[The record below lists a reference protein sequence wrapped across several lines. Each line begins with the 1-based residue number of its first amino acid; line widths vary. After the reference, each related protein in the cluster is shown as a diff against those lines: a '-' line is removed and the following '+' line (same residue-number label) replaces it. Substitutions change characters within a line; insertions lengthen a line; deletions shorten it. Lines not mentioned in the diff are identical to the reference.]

1 MRILLD
7 TNAYSAL
14 MRGHDE
20 VADRVRRAERV
31 VFSTVVAGELLLGF
45 RLGTRLKKNMAE
57 LDAFL
62 DNPYVSVVP
71 VTLTTADRFARIAA
85 VLRDKGKPIPTND
98 IWIAAHAMETG
109 AELLSFDGHFGAIDG
124 LAWVPLTPTIGP

>member
-14 MRGHDE
+14 MRGHEE
-20 VADRVRRAERV
+20 VADRVRRAERIV
-31 VFSTVVAGELLLGF
+31 LSTVVAGELLLGF

-62 DNPYVSVVP
+62 DSPYVSLVP

-85 VLRDKGKPIPTND
+85 ALRAKGRPIPTND

-109 AELLSFDGHFGAIDG
+109 AELLSFDDHFESIDG
-124 LAWVPLTPTIGP
+124 LAWVPLTPT

>member
-14 MRGHDE
+14 LRGHDD
-20 VADRVRRAERV
+20 VADRVRRAEQV

-45 RLGTRLKKNMAE
+45 RLGSRLKKNMAE

-62 DNPYVSVVP
+62 ENPYVSLVP

-85 VLRDKGKPIPTND
+85 ALRAKGRPIPTND
-98 IWIAAHAMETG
+98 IWIAAHAMEAG
-109 AELLSFDGHFGAIDG
+109 AELLSFDAHFGAIDG
-124 LAWVPLTPTIGP
+124 LAWVALSAA

>member
-20 VADRVRRAERV
+20 VADRVRRAEQV

-45 RLGTRLKKNMAE
+45 RLEA
-57 LDAFL
+57 
-62 DNPYVSVVP
+62 
-71 VTLTTADRFARIAA
+71 
-85 VLRDKGKPIPTND
+85 
-98 IWIAAHAMETG
+98 G
-109 AELLSFDGHFGAIDG
+109 AELLSFDAHFGAIDG
-124 LAWVPLTPTIGP
+124 LAWVALSPA

>member
-1 MRILLD
+1 MTILLD

-14 MRGHDE
+14 LRGHDE

-45 RLGTRLKKNMAE
+45 RLGTRLKKNMAQ

-62 DNPYVSVVP
+62 ENPYVSLVP

-85 VLRDKGKPIPTND
+85 ALRAKGRPIPTND
-98 IWIAAHAMETG
+98 IWIAAHAMEAG
-109 AELLSFDGHFGAIDG
+109 AELLSFDAHFGAVDG
-124 LAWVPLTPTIGP
+124 LAWVALSSA

>member
-1 MRILLD
+1 MQIRDLFATAIVDRIEPVVKVLD
-7 TNAYSAL
+7 
-14 MRGHDE
+14 
-20 VADRVRRAERV
+20 RRP
-31 VFSTVVAGELLLGF
+31 TVVAGELLLGF

-62 DNPYVSVVP
+62 ENPYVSLVP

-85 VLRDKGKPIPTND
+85 TLRAKGRPIPTND

-109 AELLSFDGHFGAIDG
+109 AELLSFDAHFGAIDG
-124 LAWVPLTPTIGP
+124 LAWVALSRA

>member
-1 MRILLD
+1 MTILLD

-14 MRGHDE
+14 LRGHDE

-62 DNPYVSVVP
+62 ENPYVSLIP

-85 VLRDKGKPIPTND
+85 ALRVKGRPIPTND
-98 IWIAAHAMETG
+98 IWIAAHAMEAG
-109 AELLSFDGHFGAIDG
+109 AELLSFDAHFGAIDG
-124 LAWVPLTPTIGP
+124 LAWVALSSA

>member
-14 MRGHDE
+14 MRGHEE

-31 VFSTVVAGELLLGF
+31 VLSAVVAGELLLGF
-45 RLGTRLKKNMAE
+45 RLGARLKKSTAE
-57 LDAFL
+57 LEAFL
-62 DNPYVSVVP
+62 DNPYVSLVP
-71 VTLTTADRFARIAA
+71 VTPTTADRFARIAA
-85 VLRDKGKPIPTND
+85 ALRARGRSIPTND

-109 AELLSFDGHFGAIDG
+109 AELLSFDAHFEAIDG
-124 LAWVPLTPTIGP
+124 LAWVALTPT

>member
-1 MRILLD
+1 MTILLD

-14 MRGHDE
+14 LRGHDE

-62 DNPYVSVVP
+62 ENPYVSLVP

-85 VLRDKGKPIPTND
+85 ALRAKGRPIPTND
-98 IWIAAHAMETG
+98 IWIAAHAMEAG
-109 AELLSFDGHFGAIDG
+109 AELLSFDEHFGAVDG
-124 LAWVPLTPTIGP
+124 LAWVVLSSA

>member
-1 MRILLD
+1 MTILLD

-14 MRGHDE
+14 LRGHDE

-62 DNPYVSVVP
+62 ENPYVSLVP

-85 VLRDKGKPIPTND
+85 TLRAKGRPIPTND
-98 IWIAAHAMETG
+98 IWIAAHAMEAG
-109 AELLSFDGHFGAIDG
+109 AELLSFDAHFGAIDG
-124 LAWVPLTPTIGP
+124 LAW

>member
-1 MRILLD
+1 MTILLD

-14 MRGHDE
+14 LRGHDE
-20 VADRVRRAERV
+20 VAHRVRRAERI

-62 DNPYVSVVP
+62 ESPYVSLVS

-85 VLRDKGKPIPTND
+85 ALRAKGRPIPTND
-98 IWIAAHAMETG
+98 IWIAAHAMEVG
-109 AELLSFDGHFGAIDG
+109 AELLSFDAHFGAIDG
-124 LAWVPLTPTIGP
+124 LAWVALPSA

>member
-14 MRGHDE
+14 MRGHAE
-20 VADRVRRAERV
+20 VAD
-31 VFSTVVAGELLLGF
+31 
-45 RLGTRLKKNMAE
+45 MAE

-62 DNPYVSVVP
+62 DNPYVSLVP

-85 VLRDKGKPIPTND
+85 ALRARGRPIPTND

-109 AELLSFDGHFGAIDG
+109 AEMLSFDEHFGAIDG
-124 LAWVPLTPTIGP
+124 LAWVALTLT

>member
-1 MRILLD
+1 MTILLD

-14 MRGHDE
+14 LRGHDE
-20 VADRVRRAERV
+20 VADRVRRAERI

-62 DNPYVSVVP
+62 ENPYVSLVP
-71 VTLTTADRFARIAA
+71 VTLITADRFARIAA
-85 VLRDKGKPIPTND
+85 ALRAKGRPIPTND
-98 IWIAAHAMETG
+98 IWIAAHAMEAG
-109 AELLSFDGHFGAIDG
+109 AELLSFDAHFGAVDG
-124 LAWVPLTPTIGP
+124 LACVALSSA

>member
-1 MRILLD
+1 MTILLD
-7 TNAYSAL
+7 TNADSAL
-14 MRGHDE
+14 LRGHDE

-31 VFSTVVAGELLLGF
+31 LFSTVVAGELLLGF

-62 DNPYVSVVP
+62 ENLHVSLVP

-85 VLRDKGKPIPTND
+85 ALRTKGKPIPTND
-98 IWIAAHAMETG
+98 IWIAAHAKEAG
-109 AELLSFDGHFGAIDG
+109 GEVLSFDAHFGAIDG
-124 LAWVPLTPTIGP
+124 LAWVALPSA

>member
-1 MRILLD
+1 
-7 TNAYSAL
+7 
-14 MRGHDE
+14 MRGHEE
-20 VADRVRRAERV
+20 VADRVRRAEHV
-31 VFSTVVAGELLLGF
+31 VLSTVVAGELLLAF

-62 DNPYVSVVP
+62 DNPYVSLAP

-85 VLRDKGKPIPTND
+85 GLRAKGRPIPTND

-109 AELLSFDGHFGAIDG
+109 AELLSFDAHFEAIDG
-124 LAWVPLTPTIGP
+124 LAWVALTPT

>member
-14 MRGHDE
+14 LRGHEE
-20 VADRVRRAERV
+20 VAERVRRAERV

-45 RLGTRLKKNMAE
+45 RLGSRLKKNMAE

-62 DNPYVSVVP
+62 DNPYVTVAP

-85 VLRDKGKPIPTND
+85 GLRAKGNPIPTND

-109 AELLSFDGHFGAIDG
+109 AELLSFNAHFGAIDG
-124 LAWVPLTPTIGP
+124 LAWVPLTPT

>member
-14 MRGHDE
+14 MRGQHE
-20 VADRVRRAERV
+20 VADRVRRAEAV

-45 RLGTRLKKNMAE
+45 RLGARFKRNMAQ
-57 LDAFL
+57 LDEFL
-62 DNPYVSVVP
+62 ENPYVSLVP

-85 VLRDKGKPIPTND
+85 ALRAKGRPIPTND
-98 IWIAAHAMETG
+98 VWIAAHAMETG
-109 AELLSFDGHFGAIDG
+109 A
-124 LAWVPLTPTIGP
+124 

>member
-20 VADRVRRAERV
+20 VADRVRRAEGI
-31 VFSTVVAGELLLGF
+31 VFSTVVAGELLFGF
-45 RLGTRLKKNMAE
+45 RLGARLKTNMAE

-62 DNPYVSVVP
+62 ENPYVSLVP
-71 VTLTTADRFARIAA
+71 VTLTTADRFARIAS
-85 VLRDKGKPIPTND
+85 L
-98 IWIAAHAMETG
+98 
-109 AELLSFDGHFGAIDG
+109 FGSRLG
-124 LAWVPLTPTIGP
+124 

>member
-1 MRILLD
+1 MKILLD
-7 TNAYSAL
+7 TTAYSAL

-45 RLGTRLKKNMAE
+45 RLGTRLKRNMADLE
-57 LDAFL
+57 AFL
-62 DNPYVSVVP
+62 KNPYVSLVS

-85 VLRDKGKPIPTND
+85 TLRSKGRPIPTND

-109 AELLSFDGHFGAIDG
+109 ADLLSFDAHFGAIDG
-124 LAWVPLTPTIGP
+124 LAWVALSLA

>member
-14 MRGHDE
+14 LRGHDE
-20 VADRVRRAERV
+20 VADRVRRAEQV

-45 RLGTRLKKNMAE
+45 RLGARLKKNMAE

-62 DNPYVSVVP
+62 ENLYVSLIP

-85 VLRDKGKPIPTND
+85 ALRAKGRPIPTND
-98 IWIAAHAMETG
+98 IC
-109 AELLSFDGHFGAIDG
+109 AELLSFDAHFGAIDG
-124 LAWVPLTPTIGP
+124 LAWVALSPA